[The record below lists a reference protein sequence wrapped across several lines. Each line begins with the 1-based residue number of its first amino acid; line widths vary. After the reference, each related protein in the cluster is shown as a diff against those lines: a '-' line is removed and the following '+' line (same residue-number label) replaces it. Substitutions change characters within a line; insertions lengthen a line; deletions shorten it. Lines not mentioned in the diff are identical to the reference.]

1 MFALDL
7 LASAALSSRGGSP
20 VPSHEASPTLC
31 PAATPLAEHL
41 MDSGETAPSSGVGLG
56 LSIGVTLP
64 MPHKPHS
71 LPPISSIHQS
81 LPVARAPVLL
91 SSSSAGP
98 ARQRL
103 YSVTATTMFMPKQA
117 PYVHLQQNPDHHQQ
131 QQQQQQQMQQQP
143 GPRIVIGSSPSITP
157 ISETFPTSA
166 TTASAPTSP
175 TMGSGA
181 AAAAA
186 AQTTFRPRSF
196 SVRHVN
202 LVPAPAAMSTGTLA
216 YSTNSTAIPPQSVFL
231 VSPVTNASAAT
242 SPATPTSFNQMHV
255 QSNSSH
261 PLVPQILKQKPLS
274 AISAPT
280 ATADTPAAAARN
292 DYSCPHCLKDF
303 TRKHHLVSHMVS
315 HSQAAPLK
323 CPISGCD
330 ATFRRNQDRRRHIRK
345 IRHDGADASVVAAA
359 LKSCNSMDA

>member
-20 VPSHEASPTLC
+20 VPSHEASPALC

-41 MDSGETAPSSGVGLG
+41 MDSAEMAPSSGVGLG

-64 MPHKPHS
+64 MPHKPTLTNS

-91 SSSSAGP
+91 SSSAGP

-103 YSVTATTMFMPKQA
+103 YSVTATSMFTPKQA
-117 PYVHLQQNPDHHQQ
+117 PYVHLQQNPHHHQQ
-131 QQQQQQQMQQQP
+131 QQQQQFMQQQQP

-181 AAAAA
+181 AAP
-186 AQTTFRPRSF
+186 TTFRPRSF

-202 LVPAPAAMSTGTLA
+202 LVPAPMSTGTTLA

-231 VSPVTNASAAT
+231 ASPVTNASAAT

-261 PLVPQILKQKPLS
+261 NLVPQILKQKPLS
-274 AISAPT
+274 AISAPI
-280 ATADTPAAAARN
+280 TADTPAAAARN
-292 DYSCPHCLKDF
+292 EYSCPHCLKNF

-323 CPISGCD
+323 CPIPGCD

-345 IRHDGADASVVAAA
+345 IRHDGVDASVVATA